1 MNGKSLWIS
10 IIAVIISFV
19 GGFIL
24 ANALNRSEMD
34 TLRAESAR
42 IKNNPVESNSEL
54 TLSDEE
60 IRKRIVEAE
69 QNPTN
74 FGFQKNLGMALYR
87 YAMMKKDDNL
97 LNEAEKILKRANAL
111 NEKDYDVT
119 VALGHYNFDVG
130 LFKNDNERYAKAREY
145 YLKALAAKPNDVDVR
160 TDYGITFYLQ
170 NPPELEKAVE
180 EFNKSLKENPKHEKT
195 LQFLTQAL
203 LKQGKTKE
211 AETILAKL
219 KEVNPNT
226 PSLDQVQAQ
235 ISQEMNSAK

>member
-1 MNGKSLWIS
+1 MNGKSLSIS

-24 ANALNRSEMD
+24 ANALNRNEMD
-34 TLRAESAR
+34 VLRAENAR
-42 IKNNPVESNSEL
+42 VKNNPAENNSEL
-54 TLSDEE
+54 SLSDEE
-60 IRKRIVEAE
+60 IRQRIAEAE
-69 QNPTN
+69 QNQTN
-74 FGFQKNLGMALYR
+74 FGFQKNLGLALYR

-97 LNEAEKILKRANAL
+97 LTEAEKILKRANAL
-111 NEKDYDVT
+111 NDKDYDVV
-119 VALGHYNFDVG
+119 VALGHFNFDLG
-130 LFKNDNERYAKAREY
+130 LFKNDNERFNKAREY
-145 YLKALAAKPNDVDVR
+145 YQKALTTKPNDVDVR

-170 NPPELEKAVE
+170 NPPDNEKAIA

-211 AETILAKL
+211 AETVLAKL

-226 PSLDQVQAQ
+226 PTLAEIQTQTAQ
-235 ISQEMNSAK
+235 EANSDK